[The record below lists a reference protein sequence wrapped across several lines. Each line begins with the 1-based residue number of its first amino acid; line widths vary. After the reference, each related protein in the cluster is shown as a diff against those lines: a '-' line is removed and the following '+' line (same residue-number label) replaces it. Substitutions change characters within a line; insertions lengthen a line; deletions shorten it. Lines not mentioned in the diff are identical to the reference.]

1 MKIRLCSL
9 NVVCHVL
16 SYPASFLRKKTGFPL
31 TNPLKYGII
40 EEVEI
45 KTPNIGSYIIVEFLD
60 HVENEPI
67 PALIRATGRV
77 TAVEPEFIKLRSW
90 ECINSP
96 DVDSITEWCIIRSTI
111 RHITRLTQRG
121 IRPGEPRGTK

>member
-1 MKIRLCSL
+1 M
-9 NVVCHVL
+9 
-16 SYPASFLRKKTGFPL
+16 SYPVSFLRKKNGVSRGFLL
-31 TNPLKYGII
+31 TNPLKCGTI
-40 EEVEI
+40 EDVIGI

-77 TAVEPEFIKLRSW
+77 IAVEPEFIKLRSW
-90 ECINSP
+90 ECLNTP
-96 DVDSITEWCIIRSTI
+96 DADSTTEWCIVRSTI

>member
-1 MKIRLCSL
+1 M
-9 NVVCHVL
+9 
-16 SYPASFLRKKTGFPL
+16 SYPVSFLHKKNGVSRGFLL
-31 TNPLKYGII
+31 TNPLKCGTI
-40 EEVEI
+40 EDVTGI

-111 RHITRLTQRG
+111 RHITRLTQRV
-121 IRPGEPRGTK
+121 RK